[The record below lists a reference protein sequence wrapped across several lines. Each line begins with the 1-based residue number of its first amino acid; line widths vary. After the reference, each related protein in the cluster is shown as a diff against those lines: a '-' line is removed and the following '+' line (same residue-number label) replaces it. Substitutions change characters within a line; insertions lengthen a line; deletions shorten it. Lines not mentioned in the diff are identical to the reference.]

1 MKKKYFIILILILI
15 VIILG
20 VILIGVKKLNNKDI
34 DKEVLK
40 NEDNQVTALVDIYND
55 FFNSFNMEEHNIY
68 LDKSCYKNLITGEE
82 FTQEN
87 KEILKQFE
95 KEKAENTF
103 ENIIYISYNS
113 DDDIITIE
121 MNSKVINSDN
131 NSSSHKQRYKL
142 YTNDNKITFERYLFL
157 ETETMDYVSCN

>member
-20 VILIGVKKLNNKDI
+20 VILMGIKKLNNKDI
-34 DKEVLK
+34 DKEVFK

-68 LDKSCYKNLITGEE
+68 LDQSCYKNLITGEE

-87 KEILKQFE
+87 KQILKQFE
-95 KEKAENTF
+95 KGKSDNTF
-103 ENIIYISYNS
+103 ENIVYISYNS
-113 DDDIITIE
+113 DDEIITIE
-121 MNSKVINSDN
+121 MNSKVINSDS

-142 YTNDNKITFERYLFL
+142 YTDDNKIIFERYLFL